1 MPPLR
6 LHVGAHNI
14 AVDNR
19 HPLSD
24 IASLA
29 AVSNDMLQRAIADAH
44 EVGGF
49 SPLLDV
55 EIRDEEANDG
65 IAAGTVGMLDNTKG
79 SGPIL
84 LCGVCGSTGPGRER
98 KSSPRRMGELRNN

>member
-79 SGPIL
+79 SGPFSVVWRLREHWTWEGKKIL
-84 LCGVCGSTGPGRER
+84 SETNRVITE
-98 KSSPRRMGELRNN
+98 